1 MIYTGFLLLG
11 VFLNLLLGLF
21 VLSREGKDK
30 TKKTFCYWTISM
42 AIWNFMDFGLS
53 LFTNPQ
59 SALKWAQIMIIG
71 VFFIP
76 STFYHF
82 VVSFLKEG
90 GRRRYYLIPIGYI
103 ISLTFIPTSLSGFL
117 VSGVTPLKREGF
129 FPLFAKTPFP
139 FLFLLFFYGFT
150 VAGVF
155 LLVRR
160 YIRTRSPMEK
170 NQLKY
175 VLIGLLI
182 AGAGAIFNFLLA
194 FKIRGVF
201 PMGNIAELA
210 FVGLTAYSIVKYHL
224 MDINL
229 VIRPGIIYG
238 TLTGLIIA
246 TWLFSIFVFEQ
257 LFHIDSSGVRLLG
270 LFVAIFVFSVLK
282 DRVQYLVDR
291 LFYRERQELAQAT
304 SKIAKDITSTV
315 DPDIIAT
322 STMDEIY
329 KTCHPEFV
337 SLLMLSRDMK
347 FYEIKALMGEGEKEV
362 FIPINDPLI
371 GWLKRERRGIFREE
385 KEGYLSKPKL
395 RIVVEGMEKRK
406 TRFTIPLF
414 FQDELIGL
422 LNLGDKRIG
431 YYTYPE
437 IDFLE
442 TVGKEL
448 SIALANTKLYSEL
461 KEKKEELEKA
471 LQAKTDF
478 LHIVSHELNTPLS
491 VIIGEIHVME
501 RELKKKKIDLS
512 SMTDLIKKKG
522 EQLSLIIKD
531 MMDVASLEKGEKK
544 YEPKKEEIDVE
555 RLISEAVS
563 SFKLMA
569 LNKGLIIRAEVGE
582 EISFTSDKN
591 VLENILFRL
600 LDNAIKFTPSG
611 GEILV
616 GAEKKEDGVLF
627 FVKDTGIGI
636 REEDREKI
644 FERFS
649 QLDQSSIRKYGG
661 LGLGLSIAKDMVLAL
676 EGKIWVE
683 GEINKGSKFCFTL
696 PSLK

>member
-1 MIYTGFLLLG
+1 MVYGLILLAIAI
-11 VFLNLLLGLF
+11 FNLLLGLF
-21 VLSREGKDK
+21 VLSREGSKE
-30 TKKTFCYWTISM
+30 TNRTFCLWVIC
-42 AIWNFMDFGLS
+42 AFLWNLMDFGLF
-53 LFTNPQ
+53 FTKNPQ
-59 SALKWAQIMIIG
+59 FALKWAQIMLIG
-71 VFFIP
+71 VMFIP
-76 STFYHF
+76 STFIHF
-82 VVSFLKEG
+82 VIAFLKEPG
-90 GRRRYYLIPIGYI
+90 NLRRKLIPVAYI
-103 ISLTFIPTSLSGFL
+103 ISLIFSILCISGFL
-117 VSGVTPLKREGF
+117 ITDVSLAKVGY
-129 FPLFAKTPFP
+129 FPQFTRPPFP
-139 FLFLLFFYGFT
+139 QIFLLFFYGSTFT
-150 VAGVF
+150 GVF
-155 LLVRR
+155 LLARR
-160 YIRTRSPMEK
+160 YKRAISPMEK
-170 NQLKY
+170 NQLRY
-175 VLIGLLI
+175 FLIGLLTSI
-182 AGAGAIFNFLLA
+182 AGGIFNFLLA
-194 FKIRGVF
+194 LGQKQIF
-201 PMGNIAELA
+201 PIGNVTEGIFVTMVAIA
-210 FVGLTAYSIVKYHL
+210 IVRYHL
-224 MDINL
+224 MDIDL

-238 TLTGLIIA
+238 TLTTLIIA

-257 LFHIDSSGVRLLG
+257 VFHIDSFGVRLLG

-282 DRVQYLVDR
+282 ERVQYLVDR
-291 LFYRERQELAQAT
+291 LFYRERQELVQAT

-337 SLLMLSRDMK
+337 SLMMLSRDTK

-371 GWLKRERRGIFREE
+371 GWLKRKRKGIFREE

-395 RIVVEGMEKRK
+395 RIVAEGMEKRK

-448 SIALANTKLYSEL
+448 SIALENTRLYSEL

-491 VIIGEIHVME
+491 VIIGETHVIE

-544 YEPKKEEIDVE
+544 YEPKKEKIDVE

-569 LNKGLIIRAEVGE
+569 LNKGLIIRDDVGE

-649 QLDQSSIRKYGG
+649 QLDQSSTRKYGG